1 MGPGT
6 SKASFYSITQSIHL
20 SDLLIFL
27 KQIFLKQFMALSV
40 KWVKAT
46 IATEF
51 DLWRSN
57 GSLNIA
63 ENILMDMKS
72 I

>member
-1 MGPGT
+1 MGAGT
-6 SKASFYSITQSIHL
+6 LNASFYSITVSPSV
-20 SDLLIFL
+20 SDLFIFL

-40 KWVKAT
+40 QAT

-51 DLWRSN
+51 DLWGSN

>member
-1 MGPGT
+1 MKCFL
-6 SKASFYSITQSIHL
+6 SQHHSVHL
-20 SDLLIFL
+20 SDLFTFL
-27 KQIFLKQFMALSV
+27 KRMILKQFMALSV
-40 KWVKAT
+40 KRVKAT

-51 DLWRSN
+51 DLWGSN
-57 GSLNIA
+57 GSLDIA